1 MEIHDTTIFNE
12 VLEALDT
19 GKTIYVLDSYE
30 YDSIAP
36 PMYVTVTGFC
46 CYIASEAPPII
57 TLYFTLYDSTLAIDI
72 EPSINYSNNDLY
84 VPTNIAISEYQ
95 PQM

>member
-19 GKTIYVLDSYE
+19 GKTIYVFRSYDD
-30 YDSIAP
+30 DSISP
-36 PMYVTVTGFC
+36 SMYFTVGSFC
-46 CYIASEAPPII
+46 CYISSGAPPII
-57 TLYFTLYDSTLAIDI
+57 TLFCTLVTIDI

-84 VPTNIAISEYQ
+84 VPTNIAISEFN
-95 PQM
+95 PIL